1 MTEQGEIIQNKYG
14 NRDTAYYNL
23 EMLASAT
30 IDRIVSK
37 QIVSE
42 DDIGEFRASMD
53 KIVLDSNK
61 VYRKLVFETPAFL
74 DYFLQA
80 TPIKQISNL
89 NIGSR
94 PAARKKITDFS
105 GLRAIPWVFSWSQSR
120 IMFPGWYGVGSAFKH
135 FIDADSHNLDTLQK
149 MYQGWPFFHSLLS
162 NVDMVLS
169 KSNMNIAKQYADLCE
184 DEDTKKSLTLSTK
197 NGNLLK
203 KLSFKLR
210 VIRSCWL
217 IIQAFK

>member
-1 MTEQGEIIQNKYG
+1 MDVAELLEYG
-14 NRDTAYYNL
+14 NQDTAYYNL

-42 DDIGEFRASMD
+42 DDIGGFRDSMD

-105 GLRAIPWVFSWSQSR
+105 CFQ
-120 IMFPGWYGVGSAFKH
+120 VG
-135 FIDADSHNLDTLQK
+135 
-149 MYQGWPFFHSLLS
+149 
-162 NVDMVLS
+162 MVLDLP
-169 KSNMNIAKQYADLCE
+169 SNILSMPI
-184 DEDTKKSLTLSTK
+184 LTT
-197 NGNLLK
+197 
-203 KLSFKLR
+203 
-210 VIRSCWL
+210 
-217 IIQAFK
+217 